1 MISRKEYMEAS
12 REDGQKA
19 HAEYYEQFS
28 ALPFYWIKHYP
39 SWQHIV
45 EKARKSTDRH
55 LNDIPLKEWDNLM
68 PIPIPYQLGTLVQS
82 CGDYITAAGWVC
94 IAKCAVLKYIREN
107 PEEVMNNES

>member
-1 MISRKEYMEAS
+1 MISREAYMQAS
-12 REDGQKA
+12 KVNGQKA
-19 HAEYYEQFS
+19 HEEYYEQFS

-39 SWQHIV
+39 SWQRIV
-45 EKARKSTDRH
+45 EKARKSTDEH

-68 PIPIPYQLGTLVQS
+68 PKPIPYNLANLVRS

-107 PEEVMNNES
+107 PNG

>member
-28 ALPFYWIKHYP
+28 ALPIYWIKRLP
-39 SWQHIV
+39 NWQRIV
-45 EKARKSTDRH
+45 EKARKSTDEH
-55 LNDIPLKEWDNLM
+55 LNDITLKEWDNLM
-68 PIPIPYQLGTLVQS
+68 PTPIPYELANLVRS

-107 PEEVMNNES
+107 PNG